1 MEDKKYYTDEQNAQ
15 ILLYLLKEH
24 GIKRVIASP
33 GATNVS
39 LVASMQHDPFFEM
52 YSCVDERSAAYM
64 ACGMA
69 EESGEP
75 VVLSCTGATS
85 SRNYMPGLTE
95 AFYRKLPVLVVTSS
109 MDSNRNGHL
118 YAQFTDRT
126 SPPTDCIK
134 KSIQIQWI
142 KDKEDFWDCNIKLN
156 DAILELTHG
165 EPGPVHINLVTRF
178 SKNFSIKELPI
189 QNVINRYA
197 NINSY
202 MPELP
207 SGKIAIF
214 IGQHKK
220 MSEEETKSIDSFC
233 FTNNAVVLTDQTSGY
248 NGKYKILPA
257 LIASQVNSKSELLQL
272 DTLIHIGEIS
282 GEYYIIRNIKPKR
295 VWRVCEDGVI
305 RDRFRKLN
313 CVFEMKEK
321 DFFNYYADKGNQN
334 SDSNYQLWKTAYD
347 SLISKMPELPFST
360 LWVASYLAN
369 QIPNNSTLYLS
380 ILNVL
385 RSWNFF
391 EVSLPINIVS
401 NVGGFGIDGM
411 SSSLIGASM
420 INPEKLYL
428 GITGDLNFF
437 YDLNTLG
444 NRHIGNNVRILMIN
458 NGHGQEFRTY
468 NHAASVLG
476 EETDKYI
483 AAAGHFG
490 KQSKT
495 LVKDFAENLGFT
507 YYSAS
512 EKEDFKNIASV
523 FVSNKHQDSP
533 IIFEIFTS
541 NEDEYESLKL
551 LQNIE
556 PKSKEHQALGVI
568 RNVIGE
574 KGINIIKKVIK

>member
-1 MEDKKYYTDEQNAQ
+1 MESNKYYTDEQNAQ
-15 ILLYLLKEH
+15 ILLYLLKQH

-33 GATNVS
+33 GATNVA
-39 LVASMQHDPFFEM
+39 LVASMQHDSFFEM

-75 VVLSCTGATS
+75 VVLSCTGATA

-95 AFYRKLPVLVVTSS
+95 AFYRKLPILVVTSS
-109 MDSNRNGHL
+109 MDNNRNGHL
-118 YAQFTDRT
+118 YAQYTDRT
-126 SPPTDCIK
+126 APPPDCIK
-134 KSIQIQWI
+134 KCYQVEWI
-142 KDKEDFWDCNIKLN
+142 KDKEDLWDCNFKLN

-165 EPGPVHINLVTRF
+165 APGPVHINLVTRY
-178 SKNFSIKELPI
+178 SKNFSVRELPVRI
-189 QNVINRYA
+189 VINRY
-197 NINSY
+197 NNSSTKL
-202 MPELP
+202 PEIP
-207 SGKIAIF
+207 SGKVAIF
-214 IGQHKK
+214 VGQHKK
-220 MSEEETKSIDSFC
+220 MSEEETKSIDAFC
-233 FTNNAVVLTDQTSGY
+233 EVYNAVVLTDHTSGY
-248 NGKYKILPA
+248 NGKYKVLPA
-257 LIASQVNSKSELLQL
+257 LIASQVNRNSELLQL

-282 GEYYIIRNIKPKR
+282 GEYYILRSLKPQH

-313 CVFEMKEK
+313 CVFEMSERN
-321 DFFNYYADKGNQN
+321 FFNYYAKKGKDKKCSSFLQ
-334 SDSNYQLWKTAYD
+334 WKAVYD

-360 LWVASYLAN
+360 LWVASALAN
-369 QIPNNSTLYLS
+369 KIPCNSTLYLS

-391 EVSLPINIVS
+391 EVDNNIDIVS

-420 INPEKLYL
+420 VHPEKLYF

-437 YDLNTLG
+437 YDLNVLG

-468 NHAASVLG
+468 NHSVSVLG
-476 EETDKYI
+476 EEIDDYI

-490 KQSKT
+490 NQSKS
-495 LVKDFAENLGFT
+495 LVKDYAENLGFT
-507 YYSAS
+507 YFSAS
-512 EKEDFKNIASV
+512 DKDSFMSCVPRFI
-523 FVSNKHQDSP
+523 SNDSQKCP
-533 IIFEIFTS
+533 IIIEVFTT
-541 NEDEYESLKL
+541 NEDEYESLRR

-556 PKSKEHQALGVI
+556 TKSIEHHAVGAV
-568 RNVIGE
+568 RNIIG
-574 KGINIIKKVIK
+574 KRGINIIKKVIK